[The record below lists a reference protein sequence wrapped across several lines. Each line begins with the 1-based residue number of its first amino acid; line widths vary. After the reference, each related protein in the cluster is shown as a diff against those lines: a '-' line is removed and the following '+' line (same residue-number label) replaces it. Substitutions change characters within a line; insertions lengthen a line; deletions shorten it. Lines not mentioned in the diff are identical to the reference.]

1 MKKLVKLIIVLV
13 LVMMSGCT
21 TQKKEENTRI
31 IDTSMFLYKVS
42 DQKGGYSY
50 LFGTCHPGRYPI
62 KSLDK
67 VTEKALDES
76 DSIYLECD
84 MKPSP
89 KETEEITKYNTYNS
103 IRDLGLEDKYENLM
117 KQYKSLKGKPGYA
130 LYNVFVINSLIN
142 SDPEVLNK
150 ANISKFSAIDN
161 YIYEYAQKKKNFKE
175 VQEVNQ
181 KDQIYLCQKFVEI
194 GKRYHI
200 EIYTCHENETLANK
214 EMVIKSAKED
224 LDAYYSGNT
233 QYYEYEQNL
242 LLNQLEQLNDSD
254 KEKYEKYWNILAY
267 NRNIHM
273 KDTLAD
279 SIHNNKHDF
288 IGVGCKHLYGK
299 KGIIQLLKDDGY
311 LVECMK

>member
-1 MKKLVKLIIVLV
+1 M
-13 LVMMSGCT
+13 
-21 TQKKEENTRI
+21 
-31 IDTSMFLYKVS
+31 
-42 DQKGGYSY
+42 
-50 LFGTCHPGRYPI
+50 FGTCHPGRYPI

-84 MKPSP
+84 MKPSS

-175 VQEVNQ
+175 VE
-181 KDQIYLCQKFVEI
+181 
-194 GKRYHI
+194 GI
-200 EIYTCHENETLANK
+200 EFQMKLLT
-214 EMVIKSAKED
+214 D
-224 LDAYYSGNT
+224 YSGNT
-233 QYYEYEQNL
+233 QYYEDEQNL

-288 IGVGCKHLYGK
+288 IGVGCKHLYGE

>member
-1 MKKLVKLIIVLV
+1 MKKLIKIIILVV
-13 LVMMSGCT
+13 LVMVSGCAI
-21 TQKKEENTRI
+21 QKKEENAKV

-42 DQKGGYSY
+42 NQEGNYSY

-67 VTEKALDES
+67 TTEKVLDES

-150 ANISKFSAIDN
+150 ENISKFSAIDK

-175 VQEVNQ
+175 VE
-181 KDQIYLCQKFVEI
+181 
-194 GKRYHI
+194 GI
-200 EIYTCHENETLANK
+200 EFQMKLITELSGDYSETILDNLANK

-233 QYYEYEQNL
+233 QYYEDEQNL